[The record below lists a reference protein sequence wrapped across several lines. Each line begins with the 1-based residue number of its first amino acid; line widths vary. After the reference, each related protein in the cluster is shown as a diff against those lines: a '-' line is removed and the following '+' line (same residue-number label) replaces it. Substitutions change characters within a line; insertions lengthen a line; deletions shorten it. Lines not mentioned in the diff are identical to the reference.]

1 MRIKDKPQ
9 KELIIA
15 KSSSLFWEK
24 GYAETSMKDIA
35 NECGFR
41 PANIYNFFKNKES
54 ILFEILFDEMNEI
67 LNPIKR
73 LEDDESIDPR
83 EGIRQVIENHVRLTL
98 GEKRTSK
105 LLFDVGMNNL
115 SPSNRKKIIKLR
127 DDYDRIA
134 IKIISRGIKTGVFA
148 DVDPKMAVFSI
159 ASMIVRTRIWYSPDG
174 RYSID
179 DIIDFI
185 YNFTIHGISKSK

>member
-1 MRIKDKPQ
+1 MQIKDKPQ

-54 ILFEILFDEMNEI
+54 ILFEILFDEMTEI
-67 LNPIKR
+67 LSPIKR

-83 EGIRQVIENHVRLTL
+83 KGIRLVIENHVRLTL

-134 IKIISRGIKTGVFA
+134 IKIISRGVKTGVFA

-185 YNFTIHGISKSK
+185 YNFTIHGISKSR